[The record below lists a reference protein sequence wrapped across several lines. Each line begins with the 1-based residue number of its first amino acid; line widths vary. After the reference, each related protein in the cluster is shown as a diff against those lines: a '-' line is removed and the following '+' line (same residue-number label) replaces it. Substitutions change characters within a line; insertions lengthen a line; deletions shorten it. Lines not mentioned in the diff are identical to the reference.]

1 MICAKIPRI
10 FPRIKTIVTTPATFF
25 NNPSVCFVLQ
35 ETLLLFILSSD
46 PVKSS
51 GLTAAFFTPGG
62 AICCITSTL
71 RKTPEFNALV
81 TT

>member
-1 MICAKIPRI
+1 
-10 FPRIKTIVTTPATFF
+10 
-25 NNPSVCFVLQ
+25 
-35 ETLLLFILSSD
+35 
-46 PVKSS
+46 VKSS